1 MKPTRRQIV
10 GDTKVLE
17 LEGTKNA
24 KHVRLGLERVVIKDR
39 NYKDDLQLA

>member
-1 MKPTRRQIV
+1 MKPARRQPV

-17 LEGTKNA
+17 LEGTKNT
-24 KHVRLGLERVVIKDR
+24 KHVRSGLERVVIKDR